1 MIYLQGEEAIDPFAM
16 PNWRKLVWSI
26 FFSLMVG
33 TADVG
38 NMIGNYPSD
47 RRERGERYSTGIFL
61 TFPSSLSV
69 QLSSV
74 IEAPL

>member
-38 NMIGNYPSD
+38 NIIGNYPSV
-47 RRERGERYSTGIFL
+47 RRERSSPGIFL

-74 IEAPL
+74 IEGPL